1 VISEEE
7 AQQYYG
13 ENDTAHGFEHVLR
26 VTAVAER
33 IAQAEGAN
41 LAIVRTAALLH
52 DVGRAEEERTGE
64 SHAEIGARRA
74 REILAGRP
82 ADFVEAVAGAIANH
96 RFRGNGSPDS
106 LEACVLFDADK
117 LDAIGAIGVARAYAV
132 GGRANQRLWSP
143 LHDEPTQTSE
153 VSETSDPVPQH
164 TWWGVSSHTPVVEFN
179 FKLRRL
185 KDRLF
190 TTAGRAL
197 AQERHDFMV
206 AFFERLEREVRG
218 EA

>member
-1 VISEEE
+1 VISVEE
-7 AQQYYG
+7 ARHYYG
-13 ENDTAHGFEHVLR
+13 DNDTAHGFEHVLR

-33 IAQAEGAN
+33 IARAEGAN
-41 LAIVRTAALLH
+41 LEIVRTAALLH
-52 DVGRAEEERTGE
+52 DIGRAEEERTGE

-82 ADFVEAVAGAIANH
+82 SEFIEAVAGAIANH
-96 RFRGNGSPDS
+96 RFRGHGRPDS
-106 LEACVLFDADK
+106 LEARVLFDADK

-143 LHDEPTQTSE
+143 LRDEQDQTPEATQPSE
-153 VSETSDPVPQH
+153 VSGS
-164 TWWGVSSHTPVVEFN
+164 GHTPVVEFN

-190 TTAGRAL
+190 TDTGRAL

>member
-1 VISEEE
+1 MNTRVIGVEE
-7 AQQYYG
+7 ARRHYG

-41 LAIVRTAALLH
+41 LEIVRTAALLH

-82 ADFVEAVAGAIANH
+82 AEFVEAVANAIANH

-106 LEACVLFDADK
+106 LEARVLFDADK

-132 GGRANQRLWSP
+132 GGRAYQRLWSP
-143 LHDEPTQTSE
+143 LHDDHGVAADSG
-153 VSETSDPVPQH
+153 SWSDGH
-164 TWWGVSSHTPVVEFN
+164 HTPVVVFN

-185 KDRLF
+185 KDRLV
-190 TTAGRAL
+190 TDAGRAL
-197 AQERHDFMV
+197 ARERHDFMV
-206 AFFERLEREVRG
+206 AFFERLECEVRG